1 MNMKW
6 HRMNHLLNPNQGLI
20 GIQRLFIK
28 RKPSLTYKNIRL
40 YSDIKAPDS
49 SFNTHRP
56 SIVGSSFRGGFLGFF
71 IGTSLASAIG
81 YYYLISEYQYASNT
95 LLLSIEEL
103 QHVTGSIINS
113 VKQVEKIEKDMKKI
127 QDSVVTKSDLENV
140 QADTKKMFESLNLA
154 QLEANERFSEL
165 EMDVAKLSRQAR
177 TII

>member
-1 MNMKW
+1 MQW
-6 HRMNHLLNPNQGLI
+6 QRMNWFLNVNQGLI
-20 GIQRLFIK
+20 GIEKRLIRGKCSFI
-28 RKPSLTYKNIRL
+28 YKNIRF

-49 SFNTHRP
+49 PMNMSRP
-56 SIVGSSFRGGFLGFF
+56 SIVVSSFRGGFLGFF

-103 QHVTGSIINS
+103 QHVTDSIIKG
-113 VKQVEKIEKDMKKI
+113 VKQVEKIEKDVKKI
-127 QDSVVTKSDLENV
+127 QDSVITKSELESV